1 MRYFLS
7 IFVVI
12 IFFACRPTKKI
23 QTIQT
28 AVEKKDTAT
37 TVIVKEV
44 PKVDSERIVKDIMGK
59 VLKQKINFETFNA
72 KVAVTYESAEE
83 SQRVTAYISLKKD
96 SILYAKIALPPVGIV
111 AMLIVTKDSV
121 VLAQVKGSNSKTVQ
135 YRSIAYLN
143 ELTQIPFDFS
153 TLQDILIGNP
163 VFIDSNI
170 VSFKNTKNQLRV
182 LMVGDIFKHLVTLD
196 NNNFNLL
203 HSKLDDVDIMRN
215 RTCDISFG
223 EYVPLNNYQF
233 ATYRQISVA
242 EKSKL
247 DIFLDF
253 KDYSINEPLK
263 YTFTIPKNYKHK

>member
-1 MRYFLS
+1 MRYFFS
-7 IFVVI
+7 IFILI
-12 IFFACRPTKKI
+12 IFFSCQPAKKI

-44 PKVDSERIVKDIMGK
+44 PKVDSERIVKDIMSK
-59 VLKQKINFETFNA
+59 VLMQKIDFETFNA
-72 KVAVTYESAEE
+72 KAAVTYESAEE

-111 AMLIVTKDSV
+111 ALLIVTKDSV
-121 VLAQVKGSNSKTVQ
+121 ILAQVKGSNSKTVQ

-143 ELTQIPFDFS
+143 DLTQIPFDFS
-153 TLQDILIGNP
+153 TLQDIIIGNP
-163 VFIDSNI
+163 VFIDSNV
-170 VSFKNTKNQLRV
+170 VSFKNTQNQLRV
-182 LMVGDIFKHLVTLD
+182 LMLGNIFKHLVTLD
-196 NNNFNLL
+196 NNSFKVL
-203 HSKLDDVDIMRN
+203 HSKLDDVDLLRN

-247 DIFLDF
+247 DIYLDF

>member
-1 MRYFLS
+1 MRYFFS
-7 IFVVI
+7 IFILI
-12 IFFACRPTKKI
+12 IFFSCRPAKKI

-44 PKVDSERIVKDIMGK
+44 PKVDSERIVKDIMSK
-59 VLKQKINFETFNA
+59 VLMQKIDFETFNA
-72 KVAVTYESAEE
+72 KAAVTYESAEE

-111 AMLIVTKDSV
+111 ALLIVTKDSV
-121 VLAQVKGSNSKTVQ
+121 ILAQVKGSNSKTVQ

-143 ELTQIPFDFS
+143 DLTQIPFDFS
-153 TLQDILIGNP
+153 TLQDIIIGNP
-163 VFIDSNI
+163 VFIDSNV
-170 VSFKNTKNQLRV
+170 VSFKNTQNQLRV
-182 LMVGDIFKHLVTLD
+182 LMLGNIFKHLVTLD
-196 NNNFNLL
+196 NNSFKVL
-203 HSKLDDVDIMRN
+203 HSKLDDVDLLRN

-247 DIFLDF
+247 DIYLDF